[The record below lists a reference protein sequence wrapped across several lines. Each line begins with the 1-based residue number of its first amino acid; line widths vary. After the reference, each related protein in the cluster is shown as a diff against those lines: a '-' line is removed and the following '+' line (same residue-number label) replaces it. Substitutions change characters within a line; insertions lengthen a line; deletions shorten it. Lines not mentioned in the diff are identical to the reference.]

1 MNTITFTVPGDPQGQ
16 PRPRARAVPN
26 GRGGFTAT
34 VYQPERERGTDNVVR
49 DLPITTWRR
58 AIAAEVAKVLPPEPW
73 TGPVK
78 LDVVF
83 YLPRTVEMERK
94 KHADGLIPHT
104 SKPDLD
110 NALKPIMDLI
120 VEETHIDKVTKAR
133 VVDRRG
139 ILRDDCIIAELHT
152 RKWWAE
158 RGAGGGAH
166 VVLTRLAAPVLKLP
180 FREPKRTHIGGFKL
194 AEPKPDGW
202 TAAEQMAAD
211 MRGEI
216 EG

>member
-1 MNTITFTVPGDPQGQ
+1 MSIDSIQFTVPGDPQGQ

-58 AIAAEVAKVLPPEPW
+58 AIAAEVAKVLPLEPW

-83 YLPRTVEMERK
+83 YMPRTVQMNRK

-110 NALKPIMDLI
+110 NALKALMDELVEQRTKKI
-120 VEETHIDKVTKAR
+120 VT
-133 VVDRRG
+133 RRG
-139 ILRDDCIIAELHT
+139 ILRDDNLIAELHT
-152 RKWWAE
+152 KKWWAE
-158 RGAGGGAH
+158 RGAAGGAH
-166 VVLTRLAAPVLKLP
+166 VVLTRLPGPIRTLSLA
-180 FREPKRTHIGGFKL
+180 FREPKVTHIGGFKL
-194 AEPKPDGW
+194 AEPK
-202 TAAEQMAAD
+202 AVQE
-211 MRGEI
+211 
-216 EG
+216 